1 MLFKNIVSPGANTLT
16 SSEANTLPTLN
27 PPSSN
32 DEPLDIPD
40 PVASIP
46 TKYRRLSVKLTLVEQ
61 TQLTARCARYDMS
74 GSRYVK
80 LLMRIDGMHGLI
92 RKYILSTLKDSPLT
106 TTAAE
111 K

>member
-1 MLFKNIVSPGANTLT
+1 MHLKNIVSPGANTLT

-32 DEPLDIPD
+32 DEPLDTPD

-46 TKYRRLSVKLTLVEQ
+46 TKYRRLSVKLSLAEQ
-61 TQLTARCARYDMS
+61 RQLTARCERFDMS
-74 GSRYVK
+74 GSRYAK
-80 LLMRIDGMHGLI
+80 LLMRIDHMQGLL
-92 RKYILSTLKDSPLT
+92 RKYILSTLKDSPPP